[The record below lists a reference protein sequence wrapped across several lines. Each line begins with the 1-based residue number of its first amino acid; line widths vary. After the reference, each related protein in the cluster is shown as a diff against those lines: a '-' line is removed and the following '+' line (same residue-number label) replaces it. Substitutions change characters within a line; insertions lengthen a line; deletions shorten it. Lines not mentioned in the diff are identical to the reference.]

1 MDVQPSQPSQP
12 ASGPLPG
19 PAANPEHEAAAQ
31 AWNAGVGTTTKLKV
45 LFSDAGRLN
54 TLPHG
59 PRAVIVGAGIS
70 GLAAAAGLHRA
81 GWRVGIYEQTRAP
94 DHDAAHMGLALSAT
108 AVSSLRAV
116 GADVGVLAAGEPIR
130 KRRVLLST
138 GRVIRETSA
147 ADEELRH
154 GVPGVMLT
162 RADLLGALR
171 ALVEPE
177 LVHSQHTFSAMQE
190 EAVDAAATLLKP
202 GGQPV
207 VARADA
213 IIGADGAQSLVRAA
227 RVQSQSNDPIRW
239 QVIFGI
245 AEAPISLYP
254 AGLLSRV
261 WGHGTRMGMY
271 RIPPRRREIASPHRV
286 AWWLA
291 REVWSNEPR
300 ATDAAALRQHAL
312 AMTDGWWHVPR
323 DLIMST
329 PDESFRATDTMTDAH
344 ASQHSASTGR
354 VTLLGDAAH
363 PLWPIVDDGAAMA
376 VRDGMLL
383 TAMLAEARPGDIATA
398 LRAFEA
404 RRDVNVRVAV
414 RRARLLTPIR
424 NSVLASL
431 RAGLMRVMPGSVIAG
446 SLEAHG

>member
-1 MDVQPSQPSQP
+1 MNEQPIQPSQL
-12 ASGPLPG
+12 ASGSLAG
-19 PAANPEHEAAAQ
+19 PVPSSGHEAAGQ

-45 LFSDAGRLN
+45 LFSDAGRLH

-81 GWRVGIYEQTRAP
+81 GWRVGLYEQARAI
-94 DHDAAHMGLALSAT
+94 DHDAAYMGLALDAT
-108 AVSSLRAV
+108 AVLSLRAI

-138 GRVIRETSA
+138 GRIMRETSA

-177 LVHSQHTFSAMQE
+177 LVHADHTFSDIQE
-190 EAVDAAATLLKP
+190 EAVDAATSLLKP
-202 GGQPV
+202 SGQQIV
-207 VARADA
+207 VRADA
-213 IIGADGAQSLVRAA
+213 IIGADGAQSRVRAA
-227 RVQSQSNDPIRW
+227 RGQSHPGDPIRW
-239 QVIFGI
+239 QVIFGV

-261 WGHGTRMGMY
+261 WGHGTRMGIY

-291 REVWSNEPR
+291 REVWSGTPP
-300 ATDAAALRQHAL
+300 AAGGLRQHAL

-329 PDESFRATDTMTDAH
+329 PDNSFRAIDGMTDAH
-344 ASQHSASTGR
+344 ASQHSACTGR

-376 VRDGMLL
+376 VRDGTLL
-383 TAMLAEARPGDIATA
+383 TAMLAEARLGDVAAA
-398 LRAFEA
+398 LRAFEI
-404 RRDVNVRVAV
+404 RRDVNVRAAV

-424 NSVLASL
+424 NSVLSSL
-431 RAGLMRVMPGSVIAG
+431 RSGLIRVMPRSVIAG